1 MMTLLPFESLDRW
14 PAIQWKPHNVGT
26 PAGE

>member
-14 PAIQWKPHNVGT
+14 PAIQRKLHNVST